1 MVKSID
7 MTERE
12 KKCLDDI
19 DGICWG
25 KEHSDVLAWADSHP
39 IWKVAAEGLPVEDG
53 EYLVVVEGLDMHIR
67 YVEICNYDKKHKSF
81 TRWDYYNDSICTYKK
96 KDIKYW
102 MKIPDYK

>member
-1 MVKSID
+1 

-12 KKCLDDI
+12 KKCFDDI
-19 DGICWG
+19 GDTQ
-25 KEHSDVLAWADSHP
+25 VDSHS

-53 EYLVVVEGLDMHIR
+53 EYLVVVESLNKLIR
-67 YVEICNYDKKHKSF
+67 YVEICDYDKKHKSF
-81 TRWDYYNDSICTYKK
+81 TRWDYYNDTICKYKK

>member
-12 KKCLDDI
+12 KKCLDGI

-39 IWKVAAEGLPVEDG
+39 IWKVAADGLPDEDG
-53 EYLVVVEGLDMHIR
+53 EYLVVVESLDMNIR
-67 YVEICNYDKKHKSF
+67 YTEICDYDKKHKSF

>member
-12 KKCLDDI
+12 KKCFDDV
-19 DGICWG
+19 GGGRWG
-25 KEHSDVLAWADSHP
+25 EEHSDVLAWADSHP
-39 IWKVAAEGLPVEDG
+39 IWKVAADGLPDEDG
-53 EYLVVVEGLDMHIR
+53 EYLVVVESLDMNIR
-67 YVEICNYDKKHKSF
+67 YTEICDYDKKHKSF
-81 TRWDYYNDSICTYKK
+81 TCWDYYNDSICTYKK

>member
-12 KKCLDDI
+12 KKCFDDI
-19 DGICWG
+19 GDTQ
-25 KEHSDVLAWADSHP
+25 VDSHP
-39 IWKVAAEGLPVEDG
+39 IWKVTADELPVEDG
-53 EYLVVVEGLDMHIR
+53 EYLVVVESLNKLIR
-67 YVEICNYDKKHKSF
+67 YVEICDYDKKHKSF
-81 TRWDYYNDSICTYKK
+81 TCWDYYNDTICKYKK

>member
-1 MVKSID
+1 

-53 EYLVVVEGLDMHIR
+53 EYLVVVESLDMHIR
-67 YVEICNYDKKHKSF
+67 YTEICNYDKKHKSF

>member
-19 DGICWG
+19 GDTQ
-25 KEHSDVLAWADSHP
+25 VDSHP
-39 IWKVAAEGLPVEDG
+39 IWKVAADELPVEDG
-53 EYLVVVEGLDMHIR
+53 EYLVVVESLNKLIR
-67 YVEICNYDKKHKSF
+67 YVEICDYDKKHKSF
-81 TRWDYYNDSICTYKK
+81 TRWDYYNDTICKYKK

>member
-12 KKCLDDI
+12 KKCFDDI
-19 DGICWG
+19 GGGCWC
-25 KEHSDVLAWADSHP
+25 DSHP
-39 IWKVAAEGLPVEDG
+39 IWKVTADELPVEDG
-53 EYLVVVEGLDMHIR
+53 EYLVVVESLNKLIR
-67 YVEICNYDKKHKSF
+67 YVEICDYDKKHKSF
-81 TRWDYYNDSICTYKK
+81 TRWDYYNDTFYTHKN

>member
-1 MVKSID
+1 

-53 EYLVVVEGLDMHIR
+53 EYLVVVESLDVHIR
-67 YVEICNYDKKHKSF
+67 YTEICNYDKKHKSF

-96 KDIKYW
+96 EDIKYW
-102 MKIPDYK
+102 MKIPNYK

>member
-7 MTERE
+7 MAERE
-12 KKCLDDI
+12 KKCFDDI
-19 DGICWG
+19 GDTQ
-25 KEHSDVLAWADSHP
+25 VDSHP
-39 IWKVAAEGLPVEDG
+39 IWKVAADELPVEDG
-53 EYLVVVEGLDMHIR
+53 EYLVVIESLNKLIR
-67 YVEICNYDKKHKSF
+67 YVEICDYDKKHKSF

>member
-1 MVKSID
+1 

-12 KKCLDDI
+12 KKCLDGI

-53 EYLVVVEGLDMHIR
+53 EYLVVVEGLDKLIR

-102 MKIPDYK
+102 MKIPNYK

>member
-1 MVKSID
+1 

-39 IWKVAAEGLPVEDG
+39 IWKVAADGLPDEDG
-53 EYLVVVEGLDMHIR
+53 EYLVVVEGLNKLIR
-67 YVEICNYDKKHKSF
+67 YVEICSYDKKHKSF

-102 MKIPDYK
+102 MKIPNYK

>member
-1 MVKSID
+1 

-25 KEHSDVLAWADSHP
+25 KEHSNVLAWADSHP

-53 EYLVVVEGLDMHIR
+53 EYLVVVESLDVHIR
-67 YVEICNYDKKHKSF
+67 YTEICNYDKKHKSF

>member
-12 KKCLDDI
+12 KKCF
-19 DGICWG
+19 
-25 KEHSDVLAWADSHP
+25 DSHP
-39 IWKVAAEGLPVEDG
+39 SWKVTADELPVEDG
-53 EYLVVVEGLDMHIR
+53 EYLVVVESLDMNIR
-67 YVEICNYDKKHKSF
+67 YTEICDYDKKHKSF
-81 TRWDYYNDSICTYKK
+81 TCWDYYNDSICTYKK

>member
-1 MVKSID
+1 

-39 IWKVAAEGLPVEDG
+39 IWKVAADGLPDEDG
-53 EYLVVVEGLDMHIR
+53 EYLVVVEGLNKLIR

-102 MKIPDYK
+102 MKIPNYK

>member
-12 KKCLDDI
+12 KKCFDDI
-19 DGICWG
+19 GDTQ
-25 KEHSDVLAWADSHP
+25 VDSHL

-53 EYLVVVEGLDMHIR
+53 EYLVVVESLNKLIR
-67 YVEICNYDKKHKSF
+67 YVEICDYDKKHKSF

>member
-1 MVKSID
+1 

-12 KKCLDDI
+12 KKCF
-19 DGICWG
+19 
-25 KEHSDVLAWADSHP
+25 DSHP
-39 IWKVAAEGLPVEDG
+39 IWKVAADELPVEDG
-53 EYLVVVEGLDMHIR
+53 EYLVVVESLNKLIR
-67 YVEICNYDKKHKSF
+67 YVEICDYDKKHNSF

>member
-1 MVKSID
+1 

-39 IWKVAAEGLPVEDG
+39 IWKVAADGLPDEDG
-53 EYLVVVEGLDMHIR
+53 EYLVVVESLDVHIR
-67 YVEICNYDKKHKSF
+67 YTEICDYDKKHKSF

>member
-12 KKCLDDI
+12 KKCFDDI
-19 DGICWG
+19 GDTQ
-25 KEHSDVLAWADSHP
+25 VDSHP
-39 IWKVAAEGLPVEDG
+39 IWKVAADGLPVEDG
-53 EYLVVVEGLDMHIR
+53 EYLVVVESLDKLIR
-67 YVEICNYDKKHKSF
+67 YTEICNYDKKHKSF
-81 TRWDYYNDSICTYKK
+81 TCWDYYNDTICKYKK

>member
-1 MVKSID
+1 

-19 DGICWG
+19 NGICWG

-53 EYLVVVEGLDMHIR
+53 EYLVVVESLDTHIR
-67 YVEICNYDKKHKSF
+67 YTEICNYDKKHKSF

-102 MKIPDYK
+102 MKIPNYK

>member
-1 MVKSID
+1 

-53 EYLVVVEGLDMHIR
+53 EYLVVVESLDVHIR
-67 YVEICNYDKKHKSF
+67 YTEICNYDKKHKSF